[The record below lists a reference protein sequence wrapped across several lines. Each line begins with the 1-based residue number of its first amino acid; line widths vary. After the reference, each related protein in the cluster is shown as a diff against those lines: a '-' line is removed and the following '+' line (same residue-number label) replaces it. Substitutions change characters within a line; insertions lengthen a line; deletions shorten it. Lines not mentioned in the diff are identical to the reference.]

1 MGDAQGHPIH
11 SRQEVVMLG
20 WSISFFVVAIV
31 AAILGFGGL
40 AASAAWIAK
49 ALFFGFLLLAVASFV
64 FGRRARI

>member
-1 MGDAQGHPIH
+1 
-11 SRQEVVMLG
+11 MLG